1 MARLQSG
8 TRIYG
13 NAIIDTFVSV
23 NGNSGPYNATSNI
36 TGALRISGGIGLTGN
51 IFSSGNITSNNANL
65 GNLIVANYVTGTLTT
80 NAQPNITSVGTL
92 SGLTV
97 VGDTNI
103 TGNLVVTGNTTYVNS
118 NIVDLEDRI
127 IELGNGANGAS
138 LTVDDQLDRGIQVH
152 YFKSSEK
159 NAFFGVANDS
169 LAFEYYVD
177 GSETAGVF
185 GGTYGNIKGL
195 TFISTATTGTSPF
208 TINSTTEVAN
218 LKAQYANTAD
228 KANTANTVTVNAQP
242 NITSVGTLS
251 GLTVNGITN
260 LGVVGNIRI
269 YGGSSG
275 YTLSTDGTGNLS
287 WVTTSTGTGNAN
299 VSGSNTQI
307 FFNDSN
313 SNTLGTSANLTFDKT
328 SNTLTVDKIVA
339 NGASLSSI
347 TGSNVTGQ
355 VGNALV
361 AGTVYTNAQP
371 NITSV
376 GTLTSLTV
384 TGNITS
390 GNAKL
395 GNLVTANFFT
405 GDGGLLSNIVGSN
418 VTGNVANANLAG
430 YVTQG
435 NQSNITSVGTLSS
448 LIVTANITSGNANL
462 GNVVTAN
469 YFVGNG
475 SQLTNISASGIDQT
489 SLLASTATLVTSN
502 ITNVVPGSTIAV
514 VADYSNITYPG
525 GIFTIAQ
532 LGPVS
537 LSMTDIWKESG
548 SATKNAYANYL
559 ANTINEQNVNVS
571 FTLANATFSVQ
582 SSDYI
587 LIGSANITGTKL
599 TSLSISGT
607 GGTYTIPYGNI
618 GDTVEIATTSTV
630 SAHLTTS
637 RGVYT
642 ATGTTLTATQPV
654 AFNVNSV
661 SGSFP
666 SSTVPY
672 FSLNQSFNWSVSV
685 TGTAS
690 AGNLTYSGGSIGTTS
705 LTTTGTTSGTSTSI
719 DSTSSYTLTTSDYY
733 GAGLYGYGS
742 RTIPSTVTG
751 TVSAATKYYPLFYKI
766 NTSSSN
772 PNFTTS
778 DTYLTHNYVTGDG
791 ATTGSSTSQYLWIA
805 VPGSSSHTFAYTFLG
820 SPVGQDPAVTFTS
833 QTISGYTY
841 NVYGFTNFSAATL
854 LYTVT

>member
-13 NAIIDTFVSV
+13 NAIIDTFVSIT
-23 NGNSGPYNATSNI
+23 GTSGPYNATSNA
-36 TGALRISGGIGLTGN
+36 TGALRIAGGIGLTGN
-51 IFSSGNITSNNANL
+51 IFSSGNITSTNANL

-218 LKAQYANTAD
+218 LNAQYANV
-228 KANTANTVTVNAQP
+228 ANTANIANTVSKNAQP

-251 GLTVNGITN
+251 GLTVSGITN

-287 WVTTSTGTGNAN
+287 WVATSSSGNAN
-299 VSGSNTQI
+299 ISGSNTQI
-307 FFNDSN
+307 FFNDNN
-313 SNTLGTSANLTFDKT
+313 STTLGASANLTFDKT
-328 SNTLTVDKIVA
+328 SNTLIVDKIVA
-339 NGASLSSI
+339 NGASLSSL

-361 AGTVYTNAQP
+361 ASTVYTNAQP

-384 TGNITS
+384 TGNITG
-390 GNAKL
+390 GNANL

-475 SQLTNISASGIDQT
+475 SQLTNISASGINQ
-489 SLLASTATLVTSN
+489 SGLLASTATLVTSN
-502 ITNVVPGSTIAV
+502 ITNVVPGSTISV
-514 VADYSNITYPG
+514 VADYSNTTYPG

-537 LSMTDIWKESG
+537 LSMTDIWKEAG

-559 ANTINEQNVNVS
+559 ATTINEQNVNVS

-599 TSLSISGT
+599 TSLGISGT
-607 GGTYTIPYGNI
+607 GGTYTIPYSNI
-618 GDTVEIATTSTV
+618 GDTVEVATTSTV
-630 SAHLTTS
+630 SAHLTTN

-654 AFNVNSV
+654 AFTVNSV

-666 SSTVPY
+666 SSSVPY
-672 FSLNQSFNWSVSV
+672 FNLNQSFNWSVSV

-690 AGNLTYSGGSIGTTS
+690 AGNLTYSGDGLTNIS
-705 LTTTGTTSGTSTSI
+705 LTSTGTTSGTSTSL
-719 DSTSSYTLTTSDYY
+719 DSTYTYTITTSDYY
-733 GAGLYGYGS
+733 GAGLYGYGN
-742 RTIPSTVTG
+742 RTIPATVNG
-751 TVSAATKYYPLFYKI
+751 TVSAATRYYPLFYKI

-791 ATTGSSTSQYLWIA
+791 ATTGSSTNQYLWIA

-820 SPVGQDPAVTFTS
+820 SPVGQDPAVTFTG
-833 QTISGYTY
+833 QTISGHTY

>member
-339 NGASLSSI
+339 NGASLSSL

>member
-13 NAIIDTFVSV
+13 NAIIDTFVSI

-51 IFSSGNITSNNANL
+51 IFSSGNITSTNANL

-118 NIVDLEDRI
+118 NVVDLEDRI

-218 LKAQYANTAD
+218 LNAQYANV
-228 KANTANTVTVNAQP
+228 ANTANIANTVSKNAQP

-251 GLTVNGITN
+251 GLTVSGITN

-287 WVTTSTGTGNAN
+287 WVATSSSGNAN
-299 VSGSNTQI
+299 ISGSNTQI
-307 FFNDSN
+307 FFNDNN
-313 SNTLGTSANLTFDKT
+313 STTLGASANLTFDKT
-328 SNTLTVDKIVA
+328 SNTLIVDKIVA

-361 AGTVYTNAQP
+361 ASTVYTNAQP

-384 TGNITS
+384 TGNITG
-390 GNAKL
+390 GNANL

-475 SQLTNISASGIDQT
+475 SQLTNISASGINQ
-489 SLLASTATLVTSN
+489 SGLLASTATLVTSN
-502 ITNVVPGSTIAV
+502 ITNVVPGSTISV
-514 VADYSNITYPG
+514 VADYSNTTYPG

-537 LSMTDIWKESG
+537 LSMTDIWKEAG

-559 ANTINEQNVNVS
+559 ATTINEQNVNVS

-599 TSLSISGT
+599 TSLGISGT
-607 GGTYTIPYGNI
+607 GGTYTIPYSNI
-618 GDTVEIATTSTV
+618 GDTVEVATTSTV
-630 SAHLTTS
+630 SAHLTTN

-654 AFNVNSV
+654 AFTVNSV

-666 SSTVPY
+666 SSSVPY
-672 FSLNQSFNWSVSV
+672 FNLNQSFNWSVSV

-690 AGNLTYSGGSIGTTS
+690 AGNLTYSGDGLTNIS
-705 LTTTGTTSGTSTSI
+705 LTSTGTTSGTSTSL
-719 DSTSSYTLTTSDYY
+719 DSTYTYTITTSDYY
-733 GAGLYGYGS
+733 GAGLYGYGN
-742 RTIPSTVTG
+742 RTIPATVNG
-751 TVSAATKYYPLFYKI
+751 TVSAATRYYPLFYKI

-791 ATTGSSTSQYLWIA
+791 ATTGSSTNQYLWIA

-820 SPVGQDPAVTFTS
+820 SPVGQDPAVTFTG
-833 QTISGYTY
+833 QTISGHTY